1 MLSKDPSEWERK
13 IRRGGQKKDDFV
25 KLARELPI
33 KPLMDLFFEDT
44 PVQEIADRLGITPAT
59 VRKWQKDPDKTI
71 NYNIADRI
79 AIKGLGMHPANVWGE
94 LWWVP
99 EGEDHTWAWK
109 YIDDP
114 DYWA

>member
-1 MLSKDPSEWERK
+1 MLSSDPAEWERK
-13 IRRGGQKKDDFV
+13 LRKGGQKKDDFV
-25 KLARELPI
+25 KLARQLPT
-33 KPLMDLFFEDT
+33 KTLLDLFPPDASSDY
-44 PVQEIADRLGITPAT
+44 IAERLKITPAT
-59 VRKWQKDPDKTI
+59 VRKWMKNPDHTI
-71 NYNIADRI
+71 NYNVADRI

-114 DYWA
+114 DYWD

>member
-1 MLSKDPSEWERK
+1 MLSKDPAEWERK
-13 IRRGGQKKDDFV
+13 IRKGGQKKDDFV
-25 KLARELPI
+25 KLARYLPVKNI
-33 KPLMDLFFEDT
+33 
-44 PVQEIADRLGITPAT
+44 IDRLPPDCTPLELAEYAGINVGTARRWLSQPNH
-59 VRKWQKDPDKTI
+59 KI
-71 NYNIADRI
+71 NYLTADKI
-79 AIKGLGMHPANVWGE
+79 AIKGIGVHPANIWGE

>member
-1 MLSKDPSEWERK
+1 MLSKDPAEWERK
-13 IRRGGQKKDDFV
+13 IRKGGQKRDDFA

-33 KPLMDLFFEDT
+33 KPLLDLFYEDT
-44 PVQEIADRLGITPAT
+44 PVQEIADRLGLTPAT
-59 VRKWQKDPDKTI
+59 VRRWQKEPDKTI
-71 NYNIADRI
+71 NYNLADRI

-114 DYWA
+114 DYWT